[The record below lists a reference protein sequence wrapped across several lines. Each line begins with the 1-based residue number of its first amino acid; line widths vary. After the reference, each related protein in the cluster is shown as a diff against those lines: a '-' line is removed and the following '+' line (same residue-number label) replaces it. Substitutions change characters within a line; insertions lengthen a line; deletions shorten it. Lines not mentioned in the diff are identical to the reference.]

1 MLSLLQYSF
10 FQNALVACLLAGIV
24 CGLVGTYIV
33 SRRMVFVAGGMAHS
47 SLGGVGICA
56 LLGWSPTL
64 GATVFALLTG
74 WGVQRLSRHREVRS
88 DSAIAMLWALGMSVG
103 IICSYLS
110 PEFLPNLSSYLFG
123 NILLIDSADM
133 WLLGA
138 LATVVMAVF
147 LLCMPQIITIA
158 FDRDFAQAQRQPVR
172 LMEWLMMTLV
182 ALSIVAALK
191 VAGIVLVISLLSVPQ
206 MTANLFCRCMH
217 TMALW
222 SVVIACVGCLGGLI
236 ASTWLN
242 VPCGAMVVVVLI
254 VIYLLCRTIKSLFES
269 FYYNNKVKTKQT

>member
-1 MLSLLQYSF
+1 MLELIQYTF
-10 FQNALVACLLAGIV
+10 FQNALVACLLTGIV

-33 SRRMVFVAGGMAHS
+33 CRRMVFVAGGMAHS

-56 LLGWSPTL
+56 LMGWPPTL
-64 GATVFALLTG
+64 GAAVFALLTG
-74 WGVQRLSRHREVRS
+74 WSVQKLSARREVRS

-123 NILLIDSADM
+123 NILLISAAEL
-133 WLLGA
+133 WVLAA
-138 LATVVMAVF
+138 LAAVVLTVFA
-147 LLCMPQIITIA
+147 LCMPQIITIA
-158 FDRDFAQAQRQPVR
+158 FDPEFAKAQRQPVNTI
-172 LMEWLMMTLV
+172 EWLMMTLV

-206 MTANLFCRCMH
+206 MTANLWSKCMH
-217 TMALW
+217 TMAVW
-222 SVVIACVGCLGGLI
+222 SVVLATLGCLGGLL

-254 VIYLLCRTIKSLFES
+254 VIYIVCRTIKSVFES
-269 FYYNNKVKTKQT
+269 FKV

>member
-1 MLSLLQYSF
+1 MLELIKYTF
-10 FQNALVACLLAGIV
+10 FQHALIACLLTGIV

-56 LLGWSPTL
+56 LMGWPPTL
-64 GATVFALLTG
+64 GAAVFALLTG
-74 WGVQRLSRHREVRS
+74 WGVQRLSARREVRS

-123 NILLIDSADM
+123 NILLIDTAGL
-133 WLLGA
+133 WLLTA
-138 LATVVMAVF
+138 LAAVVLAVF

-158 FDRDFAQAQRQPVR
+158 FDPAFARAQRQPVR
-172 LMEWLMMTLV
+172 LLEWLMMTLI

-206 MTANLFCRCMH
+206 MTANLFCKCLH
-217 TMALW
+217 TMALS
-222 SVVIACVGCLGGLI
+222 SVVLATLGCIGGLLV
-236 ASTWLN
+236 STWLN

-254 VIYLLCRTIKSLFES
+254 AIYLACRTIKSLFAS
-269 FYYNNKVKTKQT
+269 FKV